1 MTLKYKLTLTVLSLF
16 FSTANA
22 QLTERTL
29 TMEEVVQL
37 ALENHTQLQLS
48 KDNIQIARQQTRIAE
63 LQKLPSINATAN
75 AFYLGDAL
83 ILDKDFSKVAT
94 VNMPHSGNSYS
105 VQASELIFKGGLVK
119 KSIELSELR
128 EQLAELDHEKDAQN
142 IKFLV
147 MSTYLDIQ
155 KIINQKNV
163 YLNNRKLATQR
174 LENVNKFYKQGMVT
188 RNEIIRGELLL
199 KNLEQGIL
207 VLDNS
212 RAALNYQLAIAIG
225 ISPDVLIEPAAS
237 FAEATEAQELAY
249 FQELAHQNHSVLKS
263 AQTGISMS
271 EKNIEIIRTDRMP
284 TIAAFGG
291 YSMARPV
298 TSTLPAQDFY
308 TNTWQTGVSISY
320 NIDNLY
326 KTKEKE
332 QLGKFQLN
340 QAKNVLVLQRQNL
353 DVQTNAAWLKW
364 REAVQQ
370 AKLYKESEELANEN
384 YKIIEAKYLN
394 QLALQADM
402 TDATNAKLEAELQYA
417 NSEINVQYQYYSLL
431 KTTGTL

>member
-1 MTLKYKLTLTVLSLF
+1 MTLKNKLTLIVLSLF

-22 QLTERTL
+22 QRTERTM

-37 ALENHTQLQLS
+37 AQENHTQLQLS
-48 KDNIQIARQQTRIAE
+48 KENIQIARQQTRIAE
-63 LQKLPSINATAN
+63 LQKLPSITASAN

-83 ILDKDFSKVAT
+83 ILDKDLTKVAT
-94 VNMPHSGNSYS
+94 VTMPHFGNTYS
-105 VQASELIFKGGLVK
+105 VQASELIFKGGLIK

-163 YLNNRKLATQR
+163 YLNNRTLATQR
-174 LENVNKFYKQGMVT
+174 LENVKKFYKQGMVT

-212 RAALNYQLAIAIG
+212 RAALNYQLATAIG
-225 ISPDVLIEPAAS
+225 LSPEELIQPAATI
-237 FAEATEAQELAY
+237 TEVNELQNVEY
-249 FQELAHQNHSVLKS
+249 FQELAHQNHPALKS
-263 AQTGISMS
+263 AQTVISMS

-284 TIAAFGG
+284 TVAAFGG

-308 TNTWQTGVSISY
+308 TNTWQTGVSVSY
-320 NIDNLY
+320 TIDNLY

-332 QLGKFQLN
+332 ELGKLQLN
-340 QAKNVLVLQRQNL
+340 QAKDVLVLQQQNV

-364 REAVQQ
+364 QEALQQ
-370 AKLYKESEELANEN
+370 AQLYKESETLANEN
-384 YKIIEAKYLN
+384 YRIIEAKYLN

-417 NSEINVQYQYYSLL
+417 NSQINVLYQYYNLI

>member
-1 MTLKYKLTLTVLSLF
+1 MTLKNKLTLTVLSLF

-94 VNMPHSGNSYS
+94 VNMPHFGNSYS